1 VERDDRPP
9 LATFYADRPLPETG
23 EIEVGE
29 DAAHHARVK
38 RLSVGDVI
46 ALTNGIGARARGSI
60 SALRRNVVA
69 FHVDRVDMQPPPP
82 PLHMRAPIADRD
94 RMLWLAEKATEF
106 GITTWQSV
114 RFHRS
119 SSVSPRGEGSA
130 FVAKLRLRMIAAL
143 EQSGGSWLPLI
154 LADTDPSHV
163 NVPDAS
169 TSIMLDATGR
179 PLFSVVDELAGREP
193 TVLLGPEGGIEP
205 TESAVL
211 ESRGWRRGR
220 LASTTLRFET
230 AGLAAI
236 AVIRAAQ
243 LVTED

>member
-9 LATFYADRPLPETG
+9 LATFYADRPLPEAG
-23 EIEVGE
+23 EIELGE
-29 DAAHHARVK
+29 DSAHHARVK
-38 RLSVGDVI
+38 RLAVGDVV
-46 ALTNGIGARARGSI
+46 ALTNGIGARAHSSI
-60 SALRRNVVA
+60 SALRKNVVVS
-69 FHVDRVDMQPPPP
+69 HVERVDMQPPPP
-82 PLHMRAPIADRD
+82 PLHVRAPIADRD

-143 EQSGGSWLPLI
+143 EQSGGSWLPII
-154 LADTDPSHV
+154 LPDTDPSHV
-163 NVPDAS
+163 NAPDAS
-169 TSIMLDATGR
+169 TSIVLDATGR
-179 PLFSVVDELAGREP
+179 PLLSVIDGLAGRDP
-193 TVLLGPEGGIEP
+193 TLLFGPEGGIEP
-205 TESAVL
+205 TEFAVL
-211 ESRGWRRGR
+211 ESQGWRRAC

-236 AVIRAAQ
+236 AIIRAAQ
-243 LVTED
+243 LVTEG

>member
-1 VERDDRPP
+1 MERDDRTP
-9 LATFYADRPLPETG
+9 LATFYADRPLPEG
-23 EIEVGE
+23 EEIELGE

-38 RLSVGDVI
+38 RLSVGDVV
-46 ALTNGIGARARGSI
+46 ALTNGIGARARSSI
-60 SALRRNVVA
+60 SALRKSVVTC
-69 FHVDRVDMQPPPP
+69 HVERVDAQTPPP
-82 PLHMRAPIADRD
+82 PLHVRAPIADRD

-143 EQSGGSWLPLI
+143 EQSGGAWLPLM

-163 NVPDAS
+163 TAPDPS
-169 TSIMLDATGR
+169 LSIVLDARGR
-179 PLFSVVDELAGREP
+179 PLLSVLDRLAGREP
-193 TVLLGPEGGIEP
+193 TVLFGPEGGIEP
-205 TESAVL
+205 MEMEAL

>member
-1 VERDDRPP
+1 MERDDRTP
-9 LATFYADRPLPETG
+9 LATFYTDRPLPEAG
-23 EIEVGE
+23 EIELGE

-38 RLSVGDVI
+38 RLAVGDVV
-46 ALTNGIGARARGSI
+46 ALTNGIGARARSSI
-60 SALRRNVVA
+60 SGLRKNLVA
-69 FHVDRVDMQPPPP
+69 CHVESVNEQPPPP
-82 PLHMRAPIADRD
+82 PLHVRAPVADRD

-130 FVAKLRLRMIAAL
+130 FAAKLRLRMIAAL
-143 EQSGGSWLPLI
+143 EQSGGAWLPII
-154 LADTDPSHV
+154 LTDTDPSHV
-163 NVPDAS
+163 NAPDSS
-169 TSIMLDATGR
+169 TSIILDATGR
-179 PLFSVVDELAGREP
+179 PLLRVLDRLAGREP
-193 TVLLGPEGGIEP
+193 SVLFGPEGGIEP
-205 TESAVL
+205 TELAVL
-211 ESRGWRRGR
+211 ESQGWRRGR
-220 LASTTLRFET
+220 LSSTTLRFET